1 MVSCS
6 GPEACFNLRE
16 PCSDLCLAFL
26 ICTSQQR
33 PLTSGVRLIAMSLLT
48 PLRGKGSCMGY
59 SNPQAG
65 HAVRS
70 QLIQRSPR
78 LAKRSTRNA
87 SRDCGGLSRFVS
99 SEVPPRS
106 VAHSQSV
113 PSIRQRPKLKT
124 QMHCIFFAD
133 RNPHQSR
140 HYIQNLSNSARAT
153 FFKLESCTNI
163 PQVTPRLPQPP
174 YTYIRK
180 QQLKP
185 KVSSSFLQSAIEPM
199 PSALPSVVVS
209 TI

>member
-1 MVSCS
+1 
-6 GPEACFNLRE
+6 
-16 PCSDLCLAFL
+16 
-26 ICTSQQR
+26 
-33 PLTSGVRLIAMSLLT
+33 MSLLT
-48 PLRGKGSCMGY
+48 PPRGKGSCTDY

-113 PSIRQRPKLKT
+113 PSIRQRPKPKIR
-124 QMHCIFFAD
+124 MHYILFAD
-133 RNPHQSR
+133 RNPHLSR
-140 HYIQNLSNSARAT
+140 HYIQNLSSSARAT

-163 PQVTPRLPQPP
+163 PQVTPPASSTTIYIHHKTAAQAQSMQFVSPMCHRTYAIRPP
-174 YTYIRK
+174 IRCRIYHQGTPTPRNRPCAPRRE
-180 QQLKP
+180 QQSERFKF
-185 KVSSSFLQSAIEPM
+185 SFDIC
-199 PSALPSVVVS
+199 
-209 TI
+209 

>member
-1 MVSCS
+1 M
-6 GPEACFNLRE
+6 
-16 PCSDLCLAFL
+16 CLACL

-48 PLRGKGSCMGY
+48 PPRGKGSCTGY
-59 SNPQAG
+59 SNLQAG

-113 PSIRQRPKLKT
+113 PSIRQRPKLEIR
-124 QMHCIFFAD
+124 MHYIFFAD
-133 RNPHQSR
+133 RKPPSISTLDPKSQQLRTCYFLQARIVHQHSTSQPPASSTTI
-140 HYIQNLSNSARAT
+140 YIHHKAAAQAQTLQLVSPKCHRTCAIRPPIRCRIYHLGT
-153 FFKLESCTNI
+153 
-163 PQVTPRLPQPP
+163 PTPRNRPCTP
-174 YTYIRK
+174 RR
-180 QQLKP
+180 
-185 KVSSSFLQSAIEPM
+185 E
-199 PSALPSVVVS
+199 
-209 TI
+209 